1 MNPIQN
7 KWSCLFVTALVGW
20 LALDAAVVAKADPN
34 AQGTRKSPAWLR
46 SAVVYEIF
54 PRNFSQAGDF
64 NAITARLDDLQRLG
78 VDVLW
83 LMPIH
88 PTGDKMKKGS
98 MGSPFAVR
106 DFYAINSNYGTTND
120 FKELIAE
127 AHKRNQKVIMDIV
140 ASHTSWDSVLME
152 HPDFYMKDTNGV
164 IIPPDPAWTDV
175 AGLNYANPEVR
186 AYMIGMMKYWLRE
199 FEVDGFRCDV
209 APNVPVE
216 FWEAART
223 ELEKIN
229 PDVVILADAGAK
241 PEMLNKAFD
250 VDSSW
255 AMINTLNTVMSS
267 VEPAYYL
274 KESWQHTDQQFP
286 QGALHLR
293 FTDNHEE
300 YRAVARYGIDGALAA
315 QVLMLTLD
323 GVPLFYNGM
332 EVGDATE
339 SADPALFEK
348 MPVFWN
354 PGGRPP
360 LRDIYREVIKLRKQY
375 AAFYNGEVT
384 WIQNTA
390 PAEIVSYLRHDANDE
405 FLVLINLSSRRVTGS
420 VELTNAAAF
429 EVVNIT
435 GMPKPPVDTI
445 LPDFSLNGYGWH
457 IYHRP
462 ISK

>member
-1 MNPIQN
+1 MNRIQN
-7 KWSCLFVTALVGW
+7 KLSRLFATALMGW
-20 LALDAAVVAKADPN
+20 LAIHATVVSKADPSDPS
-34 AQGTRKSPAWLR
+34 TRKSPAWLR

-54 PRNFSQAGDF
+54 PRNFSQEGNF
-64 NAITARLDDLQRLG
+64 NAITARLDELQQLG

-88 PTGDKMKKGS
+88 PTGEKMKKGF

-106 DFYAINSNYGTTND
+106 DFYAINPGYGTTND
-120 FKELIAE
+120 FKQLIAE

-152 HPDFYMKDTNGV
+152 HPEFYMKDTNGV
-164 IIPPDPAWTDV
+164 IIPPDPGWTDV
-175 AGLNYANPEVR
+175 AGLNYANPDVR
-186 AYMIGMMKYWLRE
+186 AYMIGMMKYWLQE
-199 FEVDGFRCDV
+199 FGVDGFRCDV

-241 PEMLNKAFD
+241 PELLNKAFD

-255 AMINTLNTVMSS
+255 ALINTLDTVMSS

-274 KESWQHTDQQFP
+274 KESWQHTDQQYP
-286 QGALHLR
+286 KGALHLR

-300 YRAVARYGIDGALAA
+300 NRAVARYGVDGALAA
-315 QVLMLTLD
+315 QVFMLTLD

-360 LRDIYREVIKLRKQY
+360 LRNIYQDVIKLRKQN
-375 AAFYNGEVT
+375 AAFYNGDVT
-384 WIQNTA
+384 WLQNTA
-390 PAEIVSYLRHDANDE
+390 PAEIVSYLRQDAKDE
-405 FLVLINLSSRRVTGS
+405 FLVLINLSSRRVAGS
-420 VELTNAAAF
+420 VELTNAADF
-429 EVVNIT
+429 EVVNIS
-435 GMPKPPVDTI
+435 GMPKPPVDTM

-462 ISK
+462 TPK